1 MKVCLVNNLL
11 TPYNRGGAEKIV
23 ATLAEA
29 IIADGHEVVFISTKP
44 VKATTPPAS
53 SSTHYYLPSYY
64 HNLNKWSYLAR
75 SLWHLIGFFNYRREK
90 ILKEILTKES
100 PDLLITNNLV
110 GIGFCLG
117 RLAQSL
123 NLKHFHILHDI
134 QLLHPTGLL
143 IYGRVGELASA
154 PAKLYQRL
162 TRTSLGQ
169 PQAVIAPSQ
178 WLLNEHLKRGFFTK
192 TVSVVINNPT
202 ANSSEKV
209 DHSKNNSV
217 FLYVGQIEEYKG
229 VRLLLSAWV
238 DFLTRTKAEAKLIMV
253 GDGFLLDSLKLLKTP
268 QVEFTGRLQ
277 KEALDKIYREA
288 SCLVVPSLCYENSP
302 TVIYEATQLNLPVIA
317 VGLGGTKELLSP
329 DYLFQPELSALSDK
343 LVWANKKR
351 SELVAP
357 QIKLISPE
365 NYWQA
370 IKKLLNPKEL

>member
-1 MKVCLVNNLL
+1 MKICLVNNLL
-11 TPYNRGGAEKIV
+11 TPWNRGGAEKIV
-23 ATLAEA
+23 ETLAEA
-29 IIADGHEVVFISTKP
+29 IMADGHEVVFISTKP
-44 VKATTPPAS
+44 VKADTPPANG
-53 SSTHYYLPSYY
+53 STHYYLSSYY
-64 HNLNKWSYLAR
+64 HNLNKWPYLTR

-110 GIGFCLG
+110 GIGFGLG

-123 NLKHFHILHDI
+123 NIKHFHILHDI

-143 IYGRVGELASA
+143 MYGRVGELASA

-162 TRTSLGQ
+162 TQASLGQ
-169 PQAVIAPSQ
+169 PQTVIAPSQ

-192 TVSVVINNPT
+192 TVSVVINNPI
-202 ANSSEKV
+202 ANSLEKV

-229 VRLLLSAWV
+229 VRLLLSAWT

-253 GDGFLLDSLKLLKTP
+253 GDGFLLNSLKLLKTP
-268 QVEFTGRLQ
+268 QVAFTGRLQ

-302 TVIYEATQLNLPVIA
+302 TVIYEATQLNLPIIA
-317 VGLGGTKELLSP
+317 SSLGGIKELLSP
-329 DYLFQPELSALSDK
+329 DYLFKPELNALSDK

-351 SELVAP
+351 SELTAP
-357 QIKLISPE
+357 QINLISPKE
-365 NYWQA
+365 YWA
-370 IKKLLNPKEL
+370 KIKNLF